1 MFSLKTRRLLRWLL
15 PAAALLTAAAVLAA
29 LFFTGVLKLN
39 TPSRERY
46 PVRGVDVSSWQGEID
61 WPTLAGQGLSF
72 AFIKATEGSGFTD
85 PRFSYNWEE
94 ARKTALRVGAYHFF
108 SYDSPGETQADNFIA
123 AVPREP
129 GALPPVVDV
138 EFYGDKAADPPAAAD
153 VHPQLDALLR
163 RLEAHYGVRPILYAT
178 GKAYRL
184 YLECRYDDYDLWIR
198 DVYFTPSLPA
208 SRPWTFWQ
216 YADNARL
223 QGYTGREPCIDMNV
237 FSGTP
242 EEFAAYVGVPA

>member
-108 SYDSPGETQADNFIA
+108 SYDSPGKTQADNFIA

-153 VHPQLDALLR
+153 VHPQLDALGS
-163 RLEAHYGVRPILYAT
+163 AVWKPITAFAPSCT
-178 GKAYRL
+178 PPGKP
-184 YLECRYDDYDLWIR
+184 
-198 DVYFTPSLPA
+198 TA
-208 SRPWTFWQ
+208 STWRAGMTITTS
-216 YADNARL
+216 
-223 QGYTGREPCIDMNV
+223 G
-237 FSGTP
+237 SGTFISP
-242 EEFAAYVGVPA
+242 PACRHPAPGPSGSTRTTPGCRAIPAGSPVST

>member
-1 MFSLKTRRLLRWLL
+1 MSFIRQRR
-15 PAAALLTAAAVLAA
+15 PAARHSAVNRAH
-29 LFFTGVLKLN
+29 
-39 TPSRERY
+39 
-46 PVRGVDVSSWQGEID
+46 SS
-61 WPTLAGQGLSF
+61 LC
-72 AFIKATEGSGFTD
+72 
-85 PRFSYNWEE
+85 R
-94 ARKTALRVGAYHFF
+94 
-108 SYDSPGETQADNFIA
+108 GETQADNFIA

-163 RLEAHYGVRPILYAT
+163 CLEAHYGVRPILYAT

-184 YLECRYDDYDLWIR
+184 YLEGRYDDYDLWIR

-242 EEFAAYVGVPA
+242 EEFAAYVGSPA

>member
-108 SYDSPGETQADNFIA
+108 SYDSPGKTQADNFIA

-138 EFYGDKAADPPAAAD
+138 EFYGDKPADPPAAAD

-184 YLECRYDDYDLWIR
+184 YLEGRYDDYDLWIR

-242 EEFAAYVGVPA
+242 EEFAAYVGSPA